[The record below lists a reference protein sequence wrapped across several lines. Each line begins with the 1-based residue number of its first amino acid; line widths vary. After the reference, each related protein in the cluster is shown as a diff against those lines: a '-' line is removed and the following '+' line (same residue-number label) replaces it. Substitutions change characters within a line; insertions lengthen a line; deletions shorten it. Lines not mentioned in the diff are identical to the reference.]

1 MDELMELFYLRKPK
15 IDIINYEFKF
25 QLIMF
30 FTKQVPNSD
39 LECESPSSLPPP
51 VNYTELVIN

>member
-1 MDELMELFYLRKPK
+1 MELFYLRKPK